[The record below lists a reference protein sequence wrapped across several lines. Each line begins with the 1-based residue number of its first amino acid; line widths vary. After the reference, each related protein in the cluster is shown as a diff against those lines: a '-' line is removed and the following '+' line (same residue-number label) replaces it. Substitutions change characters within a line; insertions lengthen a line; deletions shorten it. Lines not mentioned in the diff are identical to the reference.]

1 MTEYINRNMQLAK
14 EIEYSAG
21 SIVSK
26 IIYKSEYNI
35 LTLFS
40 LDKGQTIAEHITPFD
55 AMVQVLEGMVEL
67 TIGGVK
73 TIVSAGESIIMPA
86 NIPHALLAVTSYKML
101 LVMMKG

>member
-1 MTEYINRNMQLAK
+1 MTEYINRNMQLSK

-26 IIYKSEYNI
+26 IIYKNEHTI

-40 LDKGQTIAEHITPFD
+40 LDAGQTIAEHLTPFD